1 MLCADDICHVCEL
14 VQQVHYCECF
24 SAKIM
29 VDSIK
34 PFQTDAHTNKRPVKV
49 YRPLIKHIHTK
60 MSVQIYTLFTDLFI
74 GVSLHLFHRA
84 VFKKRHQYGL
94 GSHLIKIGFLLAPK
108 HLCFRKQAFGI
119 HR

>member
-14 VQQVHYCECF
+14 VHQAHCCACF

-49 YRPLIKHIHTK
+49 YRPFVKHIHTI

-84 VFKKRHQYGL
+84 VFKKCHQYGL
-94 GSHLIKIGFLLAPK
+94 GSHLV
-108 HLCFRKQAFGI
+108 
-119 HR
+119 